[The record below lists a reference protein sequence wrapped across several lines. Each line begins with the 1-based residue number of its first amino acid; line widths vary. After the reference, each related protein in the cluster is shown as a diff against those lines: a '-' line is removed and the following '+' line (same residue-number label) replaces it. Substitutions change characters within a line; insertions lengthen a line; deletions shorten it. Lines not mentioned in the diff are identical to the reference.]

1 MDFAYSPRVLELRE
15 RLWDFMNTNVIPA
28 EERYFAEFSPATV
41 PHHISPVMEELKAEA
56 RSRGLWNLFL
66 PDERFGAGLSNLEY
80 APLAEITGHSLIAP
94 EAINCSAPDTGNMEV
109 LALFGT
115 PEQQETWLKPLL
127 AGEIRSCVAMTEPD
141 VASSDPTNISTRI
154 EQDGD
159 DFIITGRK
167 WWTSGAAHP
176 LARVSLL
183 MGLSDPEAE
192 PHRRHSFVLVP
203 MDADGVRV
211 VRQLQVFGYDD
222 PGSHCE
228 VMFDEVRVPAA
239 NLIGERGAAFAMAQA
254 RLGPGRIHHCMRVI
268 GTAERALA
276 LLCERART
284 RTAFGKLLAE
294 QGVVQQAIAR
304 SRVEIEQVRLLCH
317 KAAWLMDTQGTK
329 GARAEI
335 AAIKVAAP
343 QVACDI
349 VDRAIQVHGGAGMSN
364 DLPLARMYAWTRALR
379 ILDGPDEVHLQSIA
393 RHELRRAAPGGR

>member
-1 MDFAYSPRVLELRE
+1 MDFAYSPHVLELRE
-15 RLWDFMNTNVIPA
+15 QLWDFMNTHVLPA
-28 EERYFAEFSPATV
+28 EERYFAEFSAVTV
-41 PHHISPVMEELKAEA
+41 PHHISPVMEELKSEA

-66 PDERFGAGLSNLEY
+66 PDERFGAGLTNLEY

-115 PEQQETWLKPLL
+115 PEQQERWLKPLL

-154 EQDGD
+154 ELDGD
-159 DFIITGRK
+159 DLIVTGRK

-176 LARVSLL
+176 MARVALL
-183 MGLSDPEAE
+183 MGLSDPDAE

-203 MDADGVRV
+203 MEADGVRV

-228 VMFDEVRVPAA
+228 VMFDEVRVPAG
-239 NLIGERGAAFAMAQA
+239 NLIGERGAAFAIAQA

-276 LLCERART
+276 LMCERART

-304 SRVEIEQVRLLCH
+304 SRVELEQVRLLCH
-317 KAAWLMDTQGTK
+317 KAAWLMDTEGTK
-329 GARAEI
+329 GARGEI

-364 DLPLARMYAWTRALR
+364 DVPLARMYAWTRALR

-393 RHELRRAAPGGR
+393 RHELRKATR

>member
-1 MDFAYSPRVLELRE
+1 MDFAYSPRVIELRAQ
-15 RLWDFMNTNVIPA
+15 LWDFMNTHVLPA
-28 EERYFAEFSPATV
+28 EERYFEEFSPSTV
-41 PHHISPVMEELKAEA
+41 PHRISPVMEELKAEA
-56 RSRGLWNLFL
+56 RKRGLWNLFL
-66 PDERFGAGLSNLEY
+66 PDERFGAGLTNLEY

-109 LALFGT
+109 LALFGS
-115 PEQQETWLKPLL
+115 PEQQETWLRPLL

-154 EQDGD
+154 EHDGD
-159 DFIITGRK
+159 ELIITGRT

-176 LARVSLL
+176 LARVALL
-183 MGLSDPEAE
+183 MGLSDPDAE

-203 MDADGVRV
+203 MQAQGVRA

-222 PGSHCE
+222 PGGHCE

-239 NLIGERGAAFAMAQA
+239 NLIGERGAAFAIAQA

-276 LLCERART
+276 LMCERART

-304 SRVEIEQVRLLCH
+304 SRVELEQVRLLCH
-317 KAAWLMDTQGTK
+317 KAAWLMDTEGTK

-364 DLPLARMYAWTRALR
+364 DVPLARMYAWTRALR

-393 RHELRRAAPGGR
+393 RHELRKAR

>member
-1 MDFAYSPRVLELRE
+1 MDFAYSPRVVELQE
-15 RLWDFMNTNVIPA
+15 RLWDFMNTQVFPA
-28 EERYFAEFSPATV
+28 EERYWEEFSAETI
-41 PHHISPVMEELKAEA
+41 PHRIPGVMEDLKREA

-66 PDERFGAGLSNLEY
+66 PDSRFGAGLSNLEY
-80 APLAEITGHSLIAP
+80 APLAEITGHSFIAP
-94 EAINCSAPDTGNMEV
+94 EAINCAAPDTGNMEV

-115 PEQQETWLKPLL
+115 PDQQERWLKPLL
-127 AGEIRSCVAMTEPD
+127 AGEIRSCVAITEPD

-154 EQDGD
+154 EEEGD
-159 DFIITGRK
+159 SYIITGRK

-176 LARVSLL
+176 LARVALL
-183 MGLSDPEAE
+183 MGLSDPDAD
-192 PHRRHSFVLVP
+192 PHHRHSFVLVP
-203 MDADGVRV
+203 MDAQGVTV
-211 VRQLQVFGYDD
+211 VRQLKVFGYDD
-222 PGSHCE
+222 PGAHCE
-228 VMFDEVRVPAA
+228 VVFDEVRIPRSQ
-239 NLIGERGAAFAMAQA
+239 LIGERGAAFAIAQA

-276 LLCERART
+276 LMCERART

-304 SRVEIEQVRLLCH
+304 SRVELEQVRLLCH
-317 KAAWLMDTQGTK
+317 KVAWLMDTEGTR
-329 GARAEI
+329 GARMEI

-364 DLPLARMYAWTRALR
+364 DVPLARMYAWTRALR

-393 RHELRRAAPGGR
+393 RRELRRA

>member
-1 MDFAYSPRVLELRE
+1 MDFAHSPRVVELQE
-15 RLWDFMNTNVIPA
+15 QLWDFMNTQVFPA
-28 EERYFAEFSPATV
+28 EERYWAEFSAATV
-41 PHHISPVMEELKAEA
+41 PHRISEVMEDLKREA
-56 RSRGLWNLFL
+56 RSRKLWNLFL
-66 PDERFGAGLSNLEY
+66 PDERFGAGLTNLEY

-109 LALFGT
+109 LALFGS
-115 PEQQETWLKPLL
+115 PEQQEQWLKPLL

-154 EQDGD
+154 EDDGD
-159 DFIITGRK
+159 SYIITGRK

-176 LARVSLL
+176 LARVALL
-183 MGLSDPEAE
+183 MGLSDPDAD
-192 PHRRHSFVLVP
+192 PHHRHSFVLVP
-203 MDADGVRV
+203 MDARGVTV
-211 VRQLQVFGYDD
+211 MRQLQVFGYDD
-222 PGSHCE
+222 PGAHCE
-228 VMFDEVRVPAA
+228 GMFDEVRIPRSQ
-239 NLIGERGAAFAMAQA
+239 LIGERGSAFAMAQA

-276 LLCERART
+276 LMCERARS

-294 QGVVQQAIAR
+294 QGVVQEAIAR
-304 SRVEIEQVRLLCH
+304 SRVELEQVRLLCH
-317 KAAWLMDTQGTK
+317 KAAWLMDTVGTK

-364 DLPLARMYAWTRALR
+364 DVPLARMYAWTRALR
-379 ILDGPDEVHLQSIA
+379 IVDGPDEVHLQSIA
-393 RHELRRAAPGGR
+393 RRELRKA

>member
-1 MDFAYSPRVLELRE
+1 MDFADSPRVVELRGQ
-15 RLWDFMNTNVIPA
+15 LWDFMNSHVLPA
-28 EERYFAEFSPATV
+28 EERYFAEFSAATV

-66 PDERFGAGLSNLEY
+66 PDERFGAGLTNLDY

-115 PEQQETWLKPLL
+115 PEQQERWLRPLL
-127 AGEIRSCVAMTEPD
+127 AGEIRSSVAMTEPD
-141 VASSDPTNISTRI
+141 VASSDPTNIATRI

-159 DFIITGRK
+159 ELVITGRK

-176 LARVSLL
+176 LTRVALL
-183 MGLSDPEAE
+183 MGLSDADAE

-203 MDADGVRV
+203 MDAPGVRV

-228 VMFDEVRVPAA
+228 VVFDEVRVPAG
-239 NLIGERGAAFAMAQA
+239 NLVGERGAAFAIAQA

-304 SRVEIEQVRLLCH
+304 SRVELEQVRLLCH
-317 KAAWLMDTQGTK
+317 KAAWLMDTEGTK

-393 RHELRRAAPGGR
+393 RHELRKGAR